1 MSPYPPCIRARNTG
15 SRVPRVALNKT
26 HGGEMCRK
34 FKVNVA
40 WTVFKRRRHLAC
52 ARDHYSETHERALP
66 KIRFIIRNA
75 VVLTTTP
82 TTPNPATSYIRQ
94 CVLYMRG
101 RSIYLFRNTY
111 FRIFI
116 EKLFSKYVFSNIS
129 RGQMNALTPR
139 LLNDFFLLFHF

>member
-1 MSPYPPCIRARNTG
+1 
-15 SRVPRVALNKT
+15 
-26 HGGEMCRK
+26 MCRK

-40 WTVFKRRRHLAC
+40 RTVFKRRRHLAC

-94 CVLYMRG
+94 CVLYMQG
-101 RSIYLFRNTY
+101 GSICFFRNTY

-116 EKLFSKYVFSNIS
+116 EKLFSKYVVFEYFTWPTERSYPASFKLFFSVITF
-129 RGQMNALTPR
+129 LTYRVHP
-139 LLNDFFLLFHF
+139 F